1 MARNEHQQAGAAQSV
16 VLDAPQHAST
26 ANSYS
31 VYESL
36 CDKINLKP
44 VNAARPL
51 EAFQDNDLLSESS
64 ADERLARAM
73 SVFLN
78 MVGEASKPVD
88 RLDKSLLD
96 FHIGRL
102 DKQISCQLDAVMHTP
117 EFQALEGRWRGL
129 KMLVSRTDF
138 RKNARV
144 EVLDVS
150 KDALTRDF
158 EDTPEIIQSGLYRLT
173 YIDEYDTPGG
183 QPVSALISDF
193 EFANSPQ
200 DIGLLRNI
208 SKIAA
213 AAHMPFIGSI
223 GPAFFGKQSMEE
235 VAAIQD
241 IGNYFDRA
249 EYIKWKSFRD
259 TDDARYVGLPRVLGR
274 LPYGKDTTPVR
285 AFNYEEAVKGPNHDR
300 YLWVNASFAF
310 AANMVRS
317 FTSNGW
323 CVQIRGP
330 QAGGKVED
338 LPVHLYDLGTG
349 AQPKIPTEVLIPE
362 TREFEFANLGFIPL
376 SFYKNHDFACFFSA
390 NSTQKPAL
398 YETKEATANS
408 RINARLPYIF
418 LLSRIAHYLKLIQR
432 ENIGTTKDR
441 RLLELELNSWIK
453 GLVTEMKDPGDE
465 LQASHP
471 LREAKVTVEDIED
484 NPGFFRI
491 KLFIIPHFQVEG
503 MDIGLS
509 LVSQMPKAKS

>member
-78 MVGEASKPVD
+78 MVGEASRPVD

-259 TDDARYVGLPRVLGR
+259 TDDARYVGLTMPR
-274 LPYGKDTTPVR
+274 
-285 AFNYEEAVKGPNHDR
+285 
-300 YLWVNASFAF
+300 
-310 AANMVRS
+310 
-317 FTSNGW
+317 
-323 CVQIRGP
+323 
-330 QAGGKVED
+330 
-338 LPVHLYDLGTG
+338 
-349 AQPKIPTEVLIPE
+349 
-362 TREFEFANLGFIPL
+362 
-376 SFYKNHDFACFFSA
+376 
-390 NSTQKPAL
+390 
-398 YETKEATANS
+398 
-408 RINARLPYIF
+408 
-418 LLSRIAHYLKLIQR
+418 
-432 ENIGTTKDR
+432 
-441 RLLELELNSWIK
+441 
-453 GLVTEMKDPGDE
+453 
-465 LQASHP
+465 
-471 LREAKVTVEDIED
+471 
-484 NPGFFRI
+484 
-491 KLFIIPHFQVEG
+491 
-503 MDIGLS
+503 
-509 LVSQMPKAKS
+509 